1 MPRDAVLL
9 MAYGGPSSL
18 DEVEAYYTDI
28 RRGSPPS
35 PELLEDLLRRY
46 RAIGGASPLTGIV
59 ERQRSVLEAELACR
73 GGVGA
78 VRVYAGMRHI
88 APRIATVVEGLAADR
103 VERFAAIALAP
114 QRSSN
119 GAGYRRAVE
128 AGLAAVAGRDGARGG
143 AAPSATFVESWHDE
157 PGFIDALARATREA
171 LDRFEAPER
180 VRLLFTAHS
189 LPVRV
194 VAEGDRYPDEIAA
207 TARLVAE
214 RLGISGF
221 EQCFQ
226 SAGRT
231 GEEWLG
237 PDLRDE
243 LRRLAAEGVR
253 DVVVSPVG
261 FVAEHLEV
269 LYDIDIEAQAVAREV
284 GIHLERP
291 RSMNDDPIFISA
303 LADVATRALG
313 AGPATPEPAP
323 AHALAGGSR

>member
-9 MAYGGPSSL
+9 MAYGGPRSL

-35 PELLEDLLRRY
+35 PELLADLLRRY
-46 RAIGGASPLTGIV
+46 RAIGGASPLSGIV
-59 ERQRSVLEAELACR
+59 ARQRSALEAELARR
-73 GGVGA
+73 GESIP
-78 VRVYAGMRHI
+78 VYAGMRHI
-88 APRIATVVEGLAADR
+88 APRIATVVEGLARDGI
-103 VERFAAIALAP
+103 ERFAAIALAP

-128 AGLAAVAGRDGARGG
+128 AGLAAVAGRDGAGG
-143 AAPSATFVESWHDE
+143 GAPSATFVESWHDE
-157 PGFIDALARATREA
+157 PGFIEALARATREA
-171 LDRFEAPER
+171 LERFEAPQR

-214 RLGISGF
+214 RLGIADF

-284 GIHLERP
+284 GIHLERA
-291 RSMNDDPIFISA
+291 RSMNDDPTFISA

-313 AGPATPEPAP
+313 VGPAAPTP